1 VAESVVTV
9 DGAAREFEPV
19 PDEEGHQ
26 RGHQRPSERPS
37 EAIREAIRE
46 LEHIHSLQWQSV
58 AISGNQWQSVAIS
71 GNQWQS
77 ENSSTYT
84 ASWLAADS

>member
-1 VAESVVTV
+1 LVRR
-9 DGAAREFEPV
+9 RERAVRYPKCWTRLC
-19 PDEEGHQ
+19 PT
-26 RGHQRPSERPS
+26 
-37 EAIREAIRE
+37 
-46 LEHIHSLQWQSV
+46 
-58 AISGNQWQSVAIS
+58 AISGNQWQSVALS